1 MVVYISLAI
10 GIGGFLLSLIAI
22 TITCRVLY
30 NRLKS
35 ALYGL
40 FVCYAIHY
48 ERLKYILNKGEEN
61 LITWGSM
68 EIESVNSLIS
78 SYLSMTD
85 RKERRRELIIELHDF
100 SFQIAFHLNIPV
112 KERLETIPN
121 GNKEGK
127 PAYAIAFGLA
137 VSKHK
142 KYKEKMEEL
151 AALMPPINMCDRL
164 RRWEGRRTYAQ
175 TFLQSRIK

>member
-1 MVVYISLAI
+1 MEMTLSIISIFIAATALFISWRVV
-10 GIGGFLLSLIAI
+10 
-22 TITCRVLY
+22 Y

-48 ERLKYILNKGEEN
+48 ERIRYILNMGKKN
-61 LITWGSM
+61 FITWGSM

-121 GNKEGK
+121 GTKEGK
-127 PAYAIAFGLA
+127 PAYAFAFGLA
-137 VSKHK
+137 ASKHK
-142 KYKEKMEEL
+142 EYREKMEEL
-151 AALMPPINMCDRL
+151 AVLMPPIDICDRL
-164 RRWEGRRTYAQ
+164 RRWEGKQTYAQ
-175 TFLQSRIK
+175 KFLQSRIHE